1 MSLETKLKQAL
12 QEKGKELSPSVQLKM
27 NVLNPK
33 ARIRSKRKTK
43 ILTGAIVTML
53 LVPTGGALA
62 FQTSLADELY
72 GSFEEVKKHVAAFT
86 IESFMRL
93 NGKLAQ
99 AKGELG
105 DEEYKEFVSHLK
117 ILTNAKLEY
126 GDKYGNIDYDQLPAK
141 KVEELTQNSIILQP
155 FFDRL
160 NDQPSTKDILTPTEF
175 DQYISALMSYE
186 KILVKSEINPSERFE
201 VKDIKENLQAEFLQA
216 QAILDAV
223 NEKQMQ

>member
-12 QEKGKELSPSVQLKM
+12 QEKGKELNPSVQLKIK
-27 NVLNPK
+27 VLNPK
-33 ARIRSKRKTK
+33 ARIRSKRKTR

-53 LVPTGGALA
+53 LIPTGGALA
-62 FQTSLADELY
+62 FQTSLADDLY
-72 GSFEEVKKHVAAFT
+72 GSFDQVKKHVATFT

-105 DEEYKEFVSHLK
+105 DEEYKEFVNHLK
-117 ILTNAKLEY
+117 IFTNAKLEY

-141 KVEELTQNSIILQP
+141 KVEELKQNSITLQP

-160 NDQPSTKDILTPTEF
+160 NNQPSTKEILTLTEF
-175 DQYISALMSYE
+175 DQYISALMTYE
-186 KILVKSEINPSERFE
+186 KILAKSEINPSEPIE
-201 VKDIKENLQAEFLQA
+201 VKDINENLQAEFIQA
-216 QAILDAV
+216 RAIMDAV